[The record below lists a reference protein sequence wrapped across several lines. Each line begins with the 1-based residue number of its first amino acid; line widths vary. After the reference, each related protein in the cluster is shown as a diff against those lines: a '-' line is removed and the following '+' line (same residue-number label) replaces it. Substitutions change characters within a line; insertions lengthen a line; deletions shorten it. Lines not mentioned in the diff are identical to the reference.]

1 MFRALFCKELKNRR
15 WYFVGGVVIFSAIAL
30 VIPSNYFGVFLLLQN
45 IEFSTYV
52 WGSWWGQGLWQLGF
66 VYALLLGI
74 SSFEAE
80 AREGVME
87 FLLTRNVTRCS
98 VLAAKMLAD
107 MVILW
112 LVAAVSTLAL
122 FMAAHYSGIGFTPPY
137 SLTRATVFTGI
148 SFLVPY
154 VIALLGLTQHER
166 GYIDTF
172 HQPQVKKE
180 YGANSQDHQQYNTH
194 ASPKFL
200 GIMPEIPFKSRKP
213 KTHIQLQFYKPQHI
227 HYSVSSKK
235 IFSRDSL
242 F

>member
-154 VIALLGLTQHER
+154 VIALLGVMVTGNKLIGFGLGVSWIILDITVLLRLREGLSLLH
-166 GYIDTF
+166 YIGTLEYYLDGGFPVFSAFITMAGVF
-172 HQPQVKKE
+172 ILSAITYDVYRKKE
-180 YGANSQDHQQYNTH
+180 
-194 ASPKFL
+194 L
-200 GIMPEIPFKSRKP
+200 
-213 KTHIQLQFYKPQHI
+213 
-227 HYSVSSKK
+227 
-235 IFSRDSL
+235 
-242 F
+242 